1 MKNQALARATTILGS
16 ATKLAN
22 KLGVSKAT
30 VSLWGR
36 SATGVPIDQCAPI
49 DRITNG
55 QVTCEQLRPDYDFS
69 RISPIPVKPAHTDRT
84 MTDLSHLA
92 NHQ

>member
-1 MKNQALARATTILGS
+1 MNNQALARATSILGS

-22 KLGVSKAT
+22 RLGVSKAT

-36 SATGVPIDQCAPI
+36 TPKGVPIDQCAPI

-55 QVTCEQLRPDYDFS
+55 EVTCEQLRPDYDFS
-69 RISPIPVKPAHTDRT
+69 RVSPMPKQPVSR
-84 MTDLSHLA
+84 
-92 NHQ
+92 NEQ